1 MNNKIPIF
9 PLSNVI
15 FFPGTDLPLNIFEKK
30 YVEMIDHSLK
40 KERLIGIVQPKI
52 KKDFNLSD
60 SIKDLYSIGCVGKIS
75 SFSETEDKR
84 YLINLKG
91 ISKFKILEEV
101 KNEYLFREFKV
112 QYIDSD
118 IQNISKEKL
127 KIELMKSE
135 LEIGKLKIFLKKKG
149 LSLNWKEID
158 NLDFE
163 NIINA
168 ICMIVPISISEKQTL
183 LETENILKRFE
194 MLKNIISFDLLDEF
208 ENKTIQ

>member
-15 FFPGTDLPLNIFEKK
+15 FFPGTDLPLNIFEKR

-52 KKDFNLSD
+52 KKDFNLST
-60 SIKDLYSIGCVGKIS
+60 SIKDLYSIGCVGKIA

-135 LEIGKLKIFLKKKG
+135 LEMGKLKIFLKKKG

-183 LETENILKRFE
+183 LEAENILKRFE
-194 MLKNIISFDLLDEF
+194 MLRNIINFDLLDEF